1 MRKALPWLAGIAVG
15 MCIIGLI
22 MAGRAERRDYWM
34 ARGATVQ
41 HAQVTP
47 HPTDLLLRRSPGQ

>member
-1 MRKALPWLAGIAVG
+1 MGNAWPWLAGIVVG
-15 MCIIGLI
+15 LCIIGL
-22 MAGRAERRDYWM
+22 MMVGRAERRAYWM

-47 HPTDLLLRRSPGQ
+47 QPTDMLLRRSSGR